1 MNRKYTIVVLTF
13 IVMFGWAGHTNA
25 VLVDLT
31 LSAHS
36 DGTFE
41 LYASASSGDN
51 GGIGFYGVELLG
63 IDTITNLGPKVDFD
77 DTDFEPHGF
86 HYFRSADDDPVL
98 VGSQN
103 ILDPGSIVYEFGQT
117 GGTLPNGWG
126 VVQQNYSAPLLLATG
141 TFTDET
147 QLGFGDDILLSVF
160 TDVGVAD
167 TIEAP
172 VNTSIT
178 LDGSAMFFESAED
191 RQLRLDAAYAA
202 ERERKLREDIANFV
216 SVKPGA
222 EPAEILSRPAS
233 QDWLMKESEG
243 LLLSYTKEVFI
254 DPAMDGGLLRSIP
267 DLQSTTLD
275 VFETLAGIDS
285 PPQTSTIDAPIA
297 GEDPEIFEN
306 FEPQVPSPSSVAVV
320 MPVFAALGRGYRGRR
335 GERV

>member
-1 MNRKYTIVVLTF
+1 MNPRHTILIFTF
-13 IVMFGWAGHTNA
+13 VATFGWASQATA

-202 ERERKLREDIANFV
+202 ERDRKIRDALANNA
-216 SVKPGA
+216 SVTPGA
-222 EPAEILSRPAS
+222 EPPDKLSSPAWVDHLQNYDEFRAS
-233 QDWLMKESEG
+233 LPGE
-243 LLLSYTKEVFI
+243 EVMVG
-254 DPAMDGGLLRSIP
+254 DPDGDG
-267 DLQSTTLD
+267 
-275 VFETLAGIDS
+275 VFESTDGLSLDRNQWSSDTSLESMVFTAGLVNFPGDPIEVELPPVPPGGADEIIPEPTALTAFLGLAGL
-285 PPQTSTIDAPIA
+285 
-297 GEDPEIFEN
+297 
-306 FEPQVPSPSSVAVV
+306 
-320 MPVFAALGRGYRGRR
+320 AALRR
-335 GERV
+335 RL